1 MKTQLLKRYNLALL
15 FVFIGIAGMIAI
27 VNVKAIGAQVT
38 TDSIILANLILGV
51 VYFLAVFGWVQD
63 MRWDAKREEEL
74 REKGGS

>member
-15 FVFIGIAGMIAI
+15 FVFVMIAGMITI
-27 VNVKAIGAQVT
+27 VNVKAIEVNIT

-63 MRWDAKREEEL
+63 MWWDAKIEKEL
-74 REKGGS
+74 REKGDS

>member
-15 FVFIGIAGMIAI
+15 FVFVMIAGMITI
-27 VNVKAIGAQVT
+27 VNVKAIEANIT

-63 MRWDAKREEEL
+63 MRWDAQIEKEL
-74 REKGGS
+74 REKGDN

>member
-15 FVFIGIAGMIAI
+15 FVFIGIAGMIAL

-51 VYFLAVFGWVQD
+51 VYFLAVLGWIQD
-63 MRWDAKREEEL
+63 MKWDAKREEEL
-74 REKGGS
+74 REKGDS

>member
-15 FVFIGIAGMIAI
+15 FVFVMIAGMITI
-27 VNVKAIGAQVT
+27 VNVKAIEANIT

-63 MRWDAKREEEL
+63 MWWDAKREEEL
-74 REKGGS
+74 REKGDS